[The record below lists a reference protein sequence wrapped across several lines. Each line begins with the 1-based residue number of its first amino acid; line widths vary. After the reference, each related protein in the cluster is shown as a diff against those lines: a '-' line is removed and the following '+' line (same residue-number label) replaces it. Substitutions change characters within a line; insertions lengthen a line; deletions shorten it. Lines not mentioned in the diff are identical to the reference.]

1 MAPILRHRG
10 RRRFGPTAL
19 RPPDSTV
26 VNVET
31 GPRHHSGDDGET
43 GPEHS
48 GESAASGADSPG
60 TDGVSN
66 PGGDGAGDPG
76 DGGNELGA
84 ASGGP
89 HAENVVDPY
98 DESDPGKDPLR
109 FSNWMKRS
117 ATGAVMTGIAV
128 GLKEALQPQK
138 KEVPFVIEARGE
150 PDDPDKPID
159 LHFDP
164 DSPADTVAIIRRP
177 AAAGPDAP
185 TPPASS

>member
-1 MAPILRHRG
+1 M
-10 RRRFGPTAL
+10 
-19 RPPDSTV
+19 
-26 VNVET
+26 
-31 GPRHHSGDDGET
+31 
-43 GPEHS
+43 
-48 GESAASGADSPG
+48 
-60 TDGVSN
+60 
-66 PGGDGAGDPG
+66 DGAGAAAAGNQGHDHVGDPG
-76 DGGNELGA
+76 DGADDDRGVA
-84 ASGGP
+84 PSGPDTGD
-89 HAENVVDPY
+89 VVDPY
-98 DESDPGKDPLR
+98 EGSDPGKDPLR

-177 AAAGPDAP
+177 SAGTGPDAP
-185 TPPASS
+185 APPSSS

>member
-1 MAPILRHRG
+1 M
-10 RRRFGPTAL
+10 
-19 RPPDSTV
+19 DK
-26 VNVET
+26 VET
-31 GPRHHSGDDGET
+31 GPRHPAGDDGET

-48 GESAASGADSPG
+48 GEPVASGADVVG
-60 TDGVSN
+60 ADT
-66 PGGDGAGDPG
+66 AGDPSHEG
-76 DGGNELGA
+76 GGGPDPAADNEQGADDGQGA
-84 ASGGP
+84 AGP
-89 HAENVVDPY
+89 YGEDVVDPY
-98 DESDPGKDPLR
+98 EGSDPGKDPLR

-177 AAAGPDAP
+177 PATTGSDGT
-185 TPPASS
+185 TPPPSS

>member
-1 MAPILRHRG
+1 V
-10 RRRFGPTAL
+10 
-19 RPPDSTV
+19 D
-26 VNVET
+26 NVET
-31 GPRHHSGDDGET
+31 GPRHPAGDDGGT

-48 GESAASGADSPG
+48 GEPVASGADRVG
-60 TDGVSN
+60 AVT
-66 PGGDGAGDPG
+66 GGDPNDDAD
-76 DGGNELGA
+76 DGRGA
-84 ASGGP
+84 AGP
-89 HAENVVDPY
+89 YTEDVVDPY
-98 DESDPGKDPLR
+98 EGSDPGKDPLR

-177 AAAGPDAP
+177 PAATGSDGT
-185 TPPASS
+185 TPPPSS